1 MSQLPDDPLAAP
13 APDALTSLVEAALAT
28 VIDPEIRRPVTE
40 IGMIRSV
47 DVASPAGTEGCR
59 VTVGLDLTTPAC
71 PMRSELVS
79 LVREAVG
86 AVPGVGEVTVDVGAM
101 DAAQRAA
108 LRVQLR
114 GGTGEPVI
122 PFSQPGNLTKVF
134 AISSGKGGVGKSS
147 VTANLAAQLAA
158 DGLSVGVV
166 DADIHGFSIP
176 RMLGAHGQPTRVDNM
191 LMPPIAHGVRV
202 VSIGMFAPEGRA
214 VVWRGPML
222 HRALQQFLADV
233 YWGDLD
239 VLLLD
244 LPPGTGDIAISV
256 AQLLPG
262 SRLVVVTTPQ
272 AAAAEVAVRA
282 GALAEQTQQGVA
294 GVVENMSWFEQPDG
308 SRLELFGAGGGQRV
322 AADLTG
328 RLGADIPLL
337 GQVPLD
343 VALRE
348 GGDEGLPL
356 VLRDPGSP
364 AAHALRDIA
373 RRLVAVPRGLAGMP
387 LGVTPVGRV

>member
-1 MSQLPDDPLAAP
+1 MPQPPSDAPAAADASDPLTAA
-13 APDALTSLVEAALAT
+13 VQAALAT

-40 IGMIRSV
+40 IGMIRNV
-47 DVASPAGTEGCR
+47 TTVPGDRGAH
-59 VTVGLDLTTPAC
+59 VTVGLDLTTPSC
-71 PMRSELVS
+71 PMRNELVG
-79 LVREAVG
+79 LVRAAVG
-86 AVPGVGEVTVDVGAM
+86 GVAGVGEVTVDVGAM
-101 DAAQRAA
+101 TAEQRAA

-122 PFSQPGNLTKVF
+122 PFAQPGNLTKVF

-176 RMLGAHGQPTRVDNM
+176 RMLGVQGRPTRVDDM

-202 VSIGMFAPEGRA
+202 VSIGMFTPEGRA

-233 YWGDLD
+233 WWGDLD

-244 LPPGTGDIAISV
+244 LPPGTGDVAISV

-262 SRLVVVTTPQ
+262 SQLVVVTTPQ
-272 AAAAEVAVRA
+272 QAAAEVAVRA
-282 GALAEQTQQGVA
+282 GALAEQTRQGVA

-308 SRLELFGAGGGQRV
+308 SRLEIFGSGGGAQV
-322 AADLTG
+322 AAELG
-328 RLGADIPLL
+328 SRLGGQVPLL

-343 VALRE
+343 VSLRE
-348 GGDEGLPL
+348 AGDEGLPL
-356 VLRDPGSP
+356 VLRDPSSP
-364 AAHALRDIA
+364 AAQALREVA
-373 RRLVAVPRGLAGMP
+373 RRLVAAPRGLAGMS
-387 LGVTPVGRV
+387 LTVTPVGR